1 MSEPFRLPRRDRVIG
16 VDFSGAKDAHKRIWL
31 CEGRREGDAWRF
43 DPPQRLDAVAPG
55 AKGRAHA
62 ALVEVI
68 AAAPNALIALDAPFG
83 LPEAVLDEGEP
94 WTDWLAAFPQRHPDP
109 GAFRDAMNART
120 GSKELKRVCD
130 RLAKTPWCAWNL
142 RMHRQSW
149 AMLAQVLAPLQA
161 RGAASFPPMTPIRDG
176 VAVAVEICPA
186 ASLKRRDLYLRGYK
200 GPGEG
205 PAAQR
210 AAILK
215 GLGVDGEPAAVAI
228 ADPGG
233 DALDSLVA
241 ALAGAEAMA
250 QTLDLPPLARREAWV
265 FT

>member
-1 MSEPFRLPRRDRVIG
+1 MSEPFRLPYRDRVIG
-16 VDFSGAKDAHKRIWL
+16 VDFSGAKDAEKRIWL
-31 CEGRREGDAWRF
+31 CEARRDADGWAF
-43 DPPQRLDAVAPG
+43 AAPQPLEARAPDA
-55 AKGRAHA
+55 KRRAHA
-62 ALVEVI
+62 ALVDVI
-68 AAAPNALIALDAPFG
+68 AAAPGTLVALDAPFG
-83 LPEAVLDEGEP
+83 LPDAVLDPDEP
-94 WTDWLAAFPQRHPDP
+94 WADWLAAFPRRYADP
-109 GAFRDAMNART
+109 AAFREAMNAKT
-120 GSKELKRVCD
+120 GGKELKRVCD
-130 RLAKTPWCAWNL
+130 RVAKTPWCAWNL

-200 GPGEG
+200 GPGEA

-215 GLGVDGEPAAVAI
+215 GLGVTGKAAAVAI

-233 DALDSLVA
+233 DALDALVA

-250 QTLDLPPLARREAWV
+250 QTHDLPPHARREAWV